1 MKYLITGSSGFI
13 GFHLAMRL
21 LKNKKNFVYGIDS
34 LNNYYSVNL
43 KKKRTKLLKKNKNF
57 FFKKLNLCNFT
68 NLNNYILKVKP
79 DIVFHLA
86 GQPGV
91 LYSFKNPNSYFLNNI
106 LATKN
111 ILNVLK
117 NVKVKKFIFT
127 SSSSVYGDQKK
138 FPIKENYNLK
148 PLNYYATTKV
158 KCELLIKKDL
168 KKIKIPYVIFRLFTV
183 YGYLGRPDML
193 IYTLINKIKNN
204 KKIILYNNGNNSR
217 DFTFIDDVTEI
228 LTKGAILNSIKNEIF
243 NVCASKPIKIIY
255 LLKFIEKH
263 LKTKINYVFDKIRKG
278 EMLKTY
284 GSNFFLKKKFN
295 KKYFVDI
302 NRGLINIFNL
312 EKIK

>member
-34 LNNYYSVNL
+34 LNNYYSVIL

-68 NLNNYILKVKP
+68 NLNNYILEVKP

-91 LYSFKNPNSYFLNNI
+91 LYSFKNPNSYLLNNI

-111 ILNVLK
+111 IINVLK

-148 PLNYYATTKV
+148 PFK
-158 KCELLIKKDL
+158 
-168 KKIKIPYVIFRLFTV
+168 
-183 YGYLGRPDML
+183 
-193 IYTLINKIKNN
+193 
-204 KKIILYNNGNNSR
+204 
-217 DFTFIDDVTEI
+217 
-228 LTKGAILNSIKNEIF
+228 
-243 NVCASKPIKIIY
+243 
-255 LLKFIEKH
+255 
-263 LKTKINYVFDKIRKG
+263 
-278 EMLKTY
+278 
-284 GSNFFLKKKFN
+284 
-295 KKYFVDI
+295 
-302 NRGLINIFNL
+302 
-312 EKIK
+312 